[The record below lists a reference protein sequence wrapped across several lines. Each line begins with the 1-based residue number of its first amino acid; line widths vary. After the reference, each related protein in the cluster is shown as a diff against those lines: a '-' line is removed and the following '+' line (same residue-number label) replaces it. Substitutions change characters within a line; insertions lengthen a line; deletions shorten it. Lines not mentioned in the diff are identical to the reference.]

1 MSDGRVK
8 IGINGARAHTR
19 APPRRSR
26 RRISTVS
33 TPPVPLLPLTRLAG
47 FGRIGRLV
55 FRAAHANPHCEVVAI
70 NDPFMDV
77 KYAVYQLSYDSVH
90 GRFPGTVTAGDR
102 ALGDG
107 GGGGAARRGRLAR

>member
-1 MSDGRVK
+1 MR
-8 IGINGARAHTR
+8 ARAPER
-19 APPRRSR
+19 APSPTREHHPRAGRRRSTARAR
-26 RRISTVS
+26 RPR
-33 TPPVPLLPLTRLAG
+33 PPPSPRAG

-70 NDPFMDV
+70 NDPYMDV

-107 GGGGAARRGRLAR
+107 GDGTARRGRLAR